1 MEKIAVADSDSL
13 IALLS
18 VDDVNH
24 NKAINLLEK
33 LINQGYRIIYPATV
47 IVETT
52 TTFQIKFSNPRLS
65 AEIVKMTTHAQL
77 PVETV
82 DQQVIDKAL
91 SLFNA
96 DGSKKNTLFDAVV
109 AATAQIMNTKI
120 IFSFD
125 KWYKT
130 KGFKIV
136 SDIF

>member
-1 MEKIAVADSDSL
+1 MEKTVIADSDSL

-18 VDDVNH
+18 VDDGNH
-24 NKAINLLEK
+24 AKAVEQLEK
-33 LINQGYRIIYPATV
+33 LISQGYRIIYPATV

-52 TTFQIKFSNPRLS
+52 TTFQIRFSNPRLS
-65 AEIVKMTTHAQL
+65 AEIVKMTAQAQL

-82 DQQVIDKAL
+82 NQQVIDKAIT
-91 SLFNA
+91 LFNA

-130 KGFKIV
+130 KSFKLV